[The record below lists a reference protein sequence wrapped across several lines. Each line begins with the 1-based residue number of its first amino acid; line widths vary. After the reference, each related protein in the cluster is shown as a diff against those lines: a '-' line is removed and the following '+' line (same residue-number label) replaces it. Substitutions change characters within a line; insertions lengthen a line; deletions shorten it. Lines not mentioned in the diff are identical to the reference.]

1 MTEERSVRPLN
12 AETPIL
18 PPKPGEGAEA
28 VDDHTVT
35 PHPRGI
41 DEQPTAELDPTV
53 DDEHLSSPSQ
63 GVRPEPVPESERQ
76 TGS

>member
-1 MTEERSVRPLN
+1 
-12 AETPIL
+12 
-18 PPKPGEGAEA
+18 
-28 VDDHTVT
+28 VT